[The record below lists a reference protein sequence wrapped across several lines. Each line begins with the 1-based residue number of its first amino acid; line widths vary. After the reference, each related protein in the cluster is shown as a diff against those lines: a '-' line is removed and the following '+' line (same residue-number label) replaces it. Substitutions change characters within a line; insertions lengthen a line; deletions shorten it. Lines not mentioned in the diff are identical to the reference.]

1 MGLISI
7 LNVIYIM
14 YSDIDEEVSQ
24 WLKYVYE
31 RDEDKYED
39 LARSWG
45 RIF

>member
-1 MGLISI
+1 
-7 LNVIYIM
+7 M

-31 RDEDKYED
+31 RDKDNYED